1 MTMKRLPAKLK
12 ALLHQ
17 RDTSTTK
24 GISSLSAFEKEIIK
38 RSQLDIKAGRVH
50 SHAEVMKQAAE
61 WLKKK

>member
-17 RDTSTTK
+17 SDTRTTK
-24 GISSLSAFEKEIIK
+24 GISSLSAFEKEIINK
-38 RSQLDIKAGRVH
+38 SLLDIKAGRVQ